1 MFKQLSLLFVALMIV
16 GLVMTRFMPTP
27 PMAVTSGIVPLTRL
41 AGQVSSNVRDAVASV
56 IEQRDLRER
65 YNLNYEELQNLRNE
79 VRQLRLEVARLQRA
93 EAVRKTVSPGIFT
106 TAEITAIDPSPLLSR
121 LRVNVGGQQGVQR
134 NMPVTVP
141 SGLVGQVMEVSRTEA
156 WVITL
161 VDPESNVGV
170 AIQGKAGRGIAV
182 GAPPD
187 RLRAEFPRNVDVQVG
202 DQIVTASLGG
212 VYPANV
218 RVGVVDNVLPLGA
231 NATKRVAFI
240 KPDVDV
246 SNLEEVILLRAL

>member
-1 MFKQLSLLFVALMIV
+1 MFKQLTLIFIALMMV

-27 PMAVTSGIVPLTRL
+27 PMAVTSGIIPVTRL
-41 AGQVSSNVRDAVASV
+41 TQQFAMNLKNAVTSV
-56 IEQRDLRER
+56 LEQRDLRER
-65 YNLNYEELQNLRNE
+65 YNDNHVELQSLRNE

-121 LRVNVGGQQGVQR
+121 LRINMGGQQGVQR

-141 SGLVGQVMEVSRTEA
+141 TGLVGQVMEVSRNEA

-161 VDPESNVGV
+161 VDPESNVGI

-187 RLRAEFPRNVDVQVG
+187 RLRAEFPRNVDVKVG

>member
-1 MFKQLSLLFVALMIV
+1 MFKQLTLIFIALMIV

-27 PMAVTSGIVPLTRL
+27 PMAVTSGIIPVTRL
-41 AGQVSSNVRDAVASV
+41 TQQFAMNIKNAVTSV
-56 IEQRDLRER
+56 LEQRDLRDR
-65 YNLNYEELQNLRNE
+65 YNENHAELQSLRNE

-121 LRVNVGGQQGVQR
+121 LRINMGGDQGVQR

-141 SGLVGQVMEVSRTEA
+141 TGLVGQVMEVSRTEA

-161 VDPESNVGV
+161 VDPESNVGI

-187 RLRAEFPRNVDVQVG
+187 RLRAEFPRNVDVKVG

-218 RVGVVDNVLPLGA
+218 RVGIVDSVLPLGA